1 MKLSLKTAFATALIT
16 LSCACNAF
24 AAPTIESLM
33 KYVVHPQCIY
43 LFYVGMMESNLYRQI
58 DRFSDWKH
66 EKAPIPFR
74 PRYWSHEFTRT
85 FEINGQTLKETFSV
99 VIDTQDTIDDKDNT
113 VYGLSWMLSSKEDGV
128 LQDIYEQMYDRFVII
143 YPGFEKSIP
152 RTPIEIWK
160 KKPWYVMRSSLSPRG
175 TMGFYKSM
183 EVVKEVEY
191 PYFIRLGY

>member
-43 LFYVGMMESNLYRQI
+43 LFYVGMMENNLYRQI

-66 EKAPIPFR
+66 EKVPNPYT
-74 PRYWSHEFTRT
+74 PGNWNHKFTR
-85 FEINGQTLKETFSV
+85 FYEINGQTLKETFSV
-99 VIDTQDTIDDKDNT
+99 AIDGKGTDDDKDNT
-113 VYGLSWMLSSKEDGV
+113 VSSINWMLSSKEDGV
-128 LQDIYEQMYDRFVII
+128 LKDIYEQMYDKFVTM